1 MAENNEPIQTKDAGQ
16 QWEYKQTSGAI
27 EESLNKL
34 GNENWELVAI
44 GPTGYC
50 TFKRP
55 KQKKG
60 SHRLWLW
67 SIKTRHF
74 KNLKCLIYFKLIY

>member
-1 MAENNEPIQTKDAGQ
+1 MSEPIQTQEKGQ
-16 QWEYKQTSGAI
+16 QWEYKQTSGAT
-27 EESLNKL
+27 EDSLNKL

-55 KQKKG
+55 KQKKKEPDYG
-60 SHRLWLW
+60 YSR
-67 SIKTRHF
+67 
-74 KNLKCLIYFKLIY
+74 

>member
-16 QWEYKQTSGAI
+16 QWEYKKTSGAT

-55 KQKKG
+55 KQKKEAPDYG
-60 SHRLWLW
+60 YGR
-67 SIKTRHF
+67 
-74 KNLKCLIYFKLIY
+74 